1 MRLERNIESSDN
13 RGWHFTLE
21 ILEGTPMNQQKQS
34 QPATL
39 EENIQ
44 AYEAR
49 QEELEKYY
57 KGKYVV
63 FYNCEKIDSF
73 DSFDA
78 AAREA
83 VRLFGA
89 GPYLIRQVGQEKIH
103 LSSSVLFTLAHK
115 HASG

>member
-1 MRLERNIESSDN
+1 MS
-13 RGWHFTLE
+13 
-21 ILEGTPMNQQKQS
+21 QQKQP

-44 AYEAR
+44 AYEAQ

-63 FYNCEKIDSF
+63 FFDREKIDSF
-73 DSFDA
+73 DNFDA

-83 VRLFGA
+83 IRRFGR
-89 GPYLIRQVGQEKIH
+89 GPYLIRQVGQREMR
-103 LSSSVLFTLAHK
+103 LPSSVMLSC
-115 HASG
+115 AS

>member
-1 MRLERNIESSDN
+1 MD
-13 RGWHFTLE
+13 
-21 ILEGTPMNQQKQS
+21 QQKQS

-39 EENIQ
+39 EENIRV
-44 AYEAR
+44 YEAR

-73 DSFDA
+73 DNFDT

-83 VRLFGA
+83 IRKFGR
-89 GPYLIRQVGQEKIH
+89 GPYLIRQVGQKEGMR
-103 LSSSVLFTLAHK
+103 LPSSVILS
-115 HASG
+115 HAS